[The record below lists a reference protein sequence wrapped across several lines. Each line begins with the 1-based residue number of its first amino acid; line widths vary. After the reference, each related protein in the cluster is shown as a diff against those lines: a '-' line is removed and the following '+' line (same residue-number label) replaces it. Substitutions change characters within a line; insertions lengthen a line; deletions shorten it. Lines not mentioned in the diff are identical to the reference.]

1 MYILL
6 DEDDNDQ
13 KHFYNQNS
21 IRKKEKKTSC
31 ERYDVLLWF
40 RRIMLESEKKLVC
53 LGVKN

>member
-21 IRKKEKKTSC
+21 IRKKEKISC

-40 RRIMLESEKKLVC
+40 RRIMWSPRRNLFVWE
-53 LGVKN
+53 